1 MKSFSQFFTEA
12 TVRGEQGHQ
21 ELDDYRMSK
30 RTDTPLEVGRVG
42 AKRKKTSAEKK
53 RVKAV
58 GGGKTAPAK
67 NYKPRKDI
75 GTNKPIS
82 KTQQQPTKERGSA
95 ALSAKEAQRK
105 AYQER
110 KAREKSGEKSTDLK
124 RKARALLSKKDKPKT
139 DPKYKQ
145 QKASGYTAAE
155 RKAITR
161 KGERKLRDLTL
172 AATGKKKESELKHP
186 ITSKEIT
193 RRGKKNQ

>member
-1 MKSFSQFFTEA
+1 MKSFRQFFTEA

-21 ELDDYRMSK
+21 ALDDYRMFK

-75 GTNKPIS
+75 GTNKPRS
-82 KTQQQPTKERGSA
+82 EVEQQPTRERGSA

-105 AYQER
+105 AYLER
-110 KAREKSGEKSTDLK
+110 KAKQSAGKDKKKDLEKAATK
-124 RKARALLSKKDKPKT
+124 LLSKKTTKTVDPNYKP
-139 DPKYKQ
+139 
-145 QKASGYTAAE
+145 QKASGYSRDE
-155 RKAITR
+155 RRAIHR
-161 KGERKLRDLTL
+161 QGRKLVRHL
-172 AATGKKKESELKHP
+172 KKGINKHP
-186 ITSKEIT
+186 ETYRPK
-193 RRGKKNQ
+193 GM